1 MGNIME
7 ISNNNSILLISND
20 NFIIG
25 MLKGYGLA
33 NQLMVCTKSPL
44 EHINQDEVKNL
55 YKLIIF
61 DIRELEKSST
71 RAYLRTLRKIN
82 IDFNIPICA
91 IFNHSDDHNIQEESW
106 IDFYLEDPIMEKL
119 DGYLREHFSY
129 NFHPFPDRRNKDRRN
144 NDRRSEKDHSIEA
157 TATLLTDTPKLN
169 FTRKVNF
176 DNYKIGPFTV
186 NISSQSVYL
195 KEKNLKLT
203 RKEFKLFTLL
213 AADTDH
219 IFTPQE
225 IINHLWPENNRANK
239 SDLYQYMHLLRK
251 KIEIDPYNPHWVLT
265 LKGIG
270 YRLNTN
276 TPVEKTNTELK
287 RISL

>member
-1 MGNIME
+1 MD
-7 ISNNNSILLISND
+7 ISNKNSILLISND
-20 NFIIG
+20 NYIIG
-25 MLKGYGLA
+25 ILNGYGLA
-33 NQLMVCTKSPL
+33 NKLNVSTKSTQESITPD
-44 EHINQDEVKNL
+44 QAKNS

-71 RAYLRTLRKIN
+71 KSYLKVLRKIN
-82 IDFNIPICA
+82 LESKIPICA
-91 IFNHSDDHNIQEESW
+91 IFNHADEQDIQEESW

-119 DGYLREHFSY
+119 DGFLRQYFSY
-129 NFHPFPDRRNKDRRN
+129 NFHPFPDRRS
-144 NDRRSEKDHSIEA
+144 NDRRHNERRSDINYNNQA
-157 TATLLTDTPKLN
+157 DMLLANTPQKPN
-169 FTRKVNF
+169 FTWKVNS

-186 NISSQSVYL
+186 NLNSQSIYF
-195 KEKNLKLT
+195 KEKNLMLT

-213 AADTDH
+213 AADIDH
-219 IFTPQE
+219 IFSPQE

-270 YRLNTN
+270 YRLNIKP
-276 TPVEKTNTELK
+276 PVEDINTEMK
-287 RISL
+287 RIRNY

>member
-1 MGNIME
+1 ME
-7 ISNNNSILLISND
+7 ILNNNSILLISND

-25 MLKGYGLA
+25 ILKGYGLA
-33 NQLMVCTKSPL
+33 NQLTVSTKSTL
-44 EHINQDEVKNL
+44 HNINSDEVKDA

-61 DIRELEKSST
+61 DIREQEKT
-71 RAYLRTLRKIN
+71 ATKAYLKTLRKIN
-82 IDFNIPICA
+82 IESKIPICA
-91 IFNHSDDHNIQEESW
+91 IFNHADNQDIQEESW

-119 DGYLREHFSY
+119 DGYLRKHFSY

-144 NDRRSEKDHSIEA
+144 NDRRNNNHGPASEAS
-157 TATLLTDTPKLN
+157 LTNAPPKLN

-176 DNYKIGPFTV
+176 ENYKIGPFTV

-203 RKEFKLFTLL
+203 RKEFKLFSLL

-251 KIEIDPYNPHWVLT
+251 KTEVDPYSPHWVLT

-270 YRLNTN
+270 YKLNIKPSIEHIN
-276 TPVEKTNTELK
+276 MEIK
-287 RISL
+287 RSKII